1 MMRSVITGSGMVS
14 SIGANRESNFAAL
27 CAGITGNKLLQ
38 SFDRER
44 FNLTHAYEIADRLPG
59 SPDVKARSTKWLCT
73 AINEA
78 LGMAGLQPGQEG
90 RVVFLVGTG
99 LRELR
104 SLELWWANGQPF
116 DVSEL
121 HFGHALRQSTNLPS
135 HAVTLSNACAAS
147 LFALGLAEDLLAL
160 DQADVVIVAGCDSI
174 TESMFGVSDRASL
187 LCPTE
192 VQPFEKDRRGVLL
205 GEGAAAVV
213 LESAAHA
220 TARGATPLA
229 VLHGVGTSCDAYHET
244 APDQAG
250 MLRAMRDAHAR
261 AGVRGEAIDL
271 LMAHGT
277 GTTLNDEVEAR
288 AIRELF
294 GEQITKVIVTALKSM
309 TGHTSGASGLIGVV
323 TAIEC
328 LRHGQ
333 IPPTLGLSVPISEAE
348 DFDFV
353 IGEARRVAV
362 NMAQVNAFGFGG
374 VNAVAILG
382 RTDG

>member
-1 MMRSVITGSGMVS
+1 MRSVITGSGMVT
-14 SIGANRESNFAAL
+14 SIGANRDSSFAAL
-27 CAGITGNKLLQ
+27 CAGVTGNKLLQ

-44 FNLTHAYEIADRLPG
+44 FNLTHAYEIADRSPG
-59 SPDVKARSTKWLCT
+59 SPDVKARSTTWLC
-73 AINEA
+73 AAVNEA
-78 LGMAGLQPGQEG
+78 LGMAGLLPGQEG
-90 RVVFLVGTG
+90 RVVFLIGTG

-121 HFGHALRQSTNLPS
+121 HFGHALRQATNLPGQ
-135 HAVTLSNACAAS
+135 AITLSNACAAS

-187 LCPTE
+187 LRPTE

-213 LESAAHA
+213 LETAAHA
-220 TARGATPLA
+220 RARGAAPLA

-250 MLRAMRDAHAR
+250 MLRAMRDAHER
-261 AGVRGEAIDL
+261 AGVRGEEIDV
-271 LMAHGT
+271 LMVHGT

-294 GEQITKVIVTALKSM
+294 GEQIPQVILTALKSM
-309 TGHTSGASGLIGVV
+309 TGHTSGASGLIGAV

-333 IPPTLGLSVPISEAE
+333 IPPTLGLSVPIPEAE

-353 IGEARRVAV
+353 TGEARRAAV
-362 NMAQVNAFGFGG
+362 TMAQVNAFGFGG